1 MLDTYTVTFT
11 GHRYIDNILQ
21 VEMRLE
27 QIIRELL
34 QEYEYVEFL
43 VGRDGEFDQSASSTV
58 IRIKGVLEIIIV
70 LLCGQCPIQALNM
83 KTIPNLSITTMMK

>member
-27 QIIRELL
+27 QIIRELI
-34 QEYEYVEFL
+34 QDHEYVEFL
-43 VGRDGEFDQSASSTV
+43 VGRDGGNSTFYV
-58 IRIKGVLEIIIV
+58 CILISVYFFGSEHYL
-70 LLCGQCPIQALNM
+70 
-83 KTIPNLSITTMMK
+83 